1 MNVLA
6 DRGELSA
13 MEMAAIAD
21 GQDQTITLHIQD
33 RSADLAE
40 KVPDLSNPDAEEHA
54 LAFSL
59 ALEHPFGSNGQ
70 NAKSTGCSVPAQMRL
85 PEEMRKEG
93 TELRLFALSNGT
105 WTPIDFTR
113 SADGSSISFGLEERR
128 DCLLTSRL
136 EEENAPDPEQ
146 PEQPEDPK
154 NDKTNDPKTDPKDDS
169 KAANT
174 PDTAASLLPTF
185 GASVISAA
193 AALLALFGLHRKNRK
208 DRKDQKGK

>member
-1 MNVLA
+1 
-6 DRGELSA
+6 

-93 TELRLFALSNGT
+93 TKLRLFALSNGT

-136 EEENAPDPEQ
+136 EKENAPEPEQ
-146 PEQPEDPK
+146 PEQPE
-154 NDKTNDPKTDPKDDS
+154 DPKDDS

-185 GASVISAA
+185 GASVISAG